1 MLDKDPRLTSP
12 EYKKLSPEQKAM
24 VKLEIT
30 LTNFFRDFNA
40 SISRWERIV
49 YPMVIVLA
57 FLVLSGF
64 YLIYHVTQD
73 MRIMAS
79 HVDPEMHTHLK
90 SMSNNMA
97 TLSTN
102 ISAMTQNLQT
112 IAGKMESMDTNIDSM
127 DGNIGTL
134 SESVVHMNKNM
145 EVMTYTVSDMNHVMK
160 AMSINT
166 GNMSRDIHKIQR
178 PMNFMP

>member
-30 LTNFFRDFNA
+30 LTNFFRDFDR
-40 SISRWERIV
+40 SITRWERVV
-49 YPMVIVLA
+49 YPMVLVLG

-64 YLIYHVTQD
+64 YLIYHVTND
-73 MRIMAS
+73 MNAMMLRI
-79 HVDPEMHTHLK
+79 DPEMGPHLE
-90 SMSNNMA
+90 SMSQNMA

-102 ISAMTQNLQT
+102 ISAMTQNLQK
-112 IAGKMESMDTNIDSM
+112 IAGKMETMDTNIASM

-134 SESVVHMNKNM
+134 SESVAHMNENM
-145 EVMTYTVSDMNHVMK
+145 EVMTYTVSDMNQVMK
-160 AMSINT
+160 VMSINT
-166 GNMSRDIHKIQR
+166 GMMSRDIHEIQR
-178 PMNFMP
+178 PMKFMP